1 VYLLSARE
9 RFFASP
15 EDRRGRLEDLLRRT
29 RGLDGVSAAA
39 LTSNVPFS
47 GDLFEGPVQVVGEPA
62 REASAALA
70 EVRVVSPEL
79 FRVLEVP
86 LLRGRGFEAADGP
99 GAPRVAIVKR
109 SLARRLAPLGEVLGL
124 TVRIGAGE
132 RVAEHRV
139 VGVVEDSRS
148 LGTTPEVRN
157 EVYVPYGQ
165 RDADLLW
172 LVVESPLP
180 SSRLT
185 PAIRRELRAA
195 MPRLPLR
202 ADEQAEPLEELV
214 ARALAGPRFGAVLMT
229 AFSALALLL
238 AASGLFGLVS
248 FTVSR
253 RRRELAVR
261 SAIGAAPRDLVRVA
275 VASATGAATLGV
287 VLGLAAAVPVM
298 RLVRSQLYTRELDA
312 PASLIHGGLAML
324 LVAAAAAYLPARR
337 AVGADPVA
345 ALRED

>member
-1 VYLLSARE
+1 
-9 RFFASP
+9 
-15 EDRRGRLEDLLRRT
+15 
-29 RGLDGVSAAA
+29 
-39 LTSNVPFS
+39 
-47 GDLFEGPVQVVGEPA
+47 
-62 REASAALA
+62 
-70 EVRVVSPEL
+70 
-79 FRVLEVP
+79 
-86 LLRGRGFEAADGP
+86 
-99 GAPRVAIVKR
+99 
-109 SLARRLAPLGEVLGL
+109 
-124 TVRIGAGE
+124 
-132 RVAEHRV
+132 
-139 VGVVEDSRS
+139 
-148 LGTTPEVRN
+148 
-157 EVYVPYGQ
+157 
-165 RDADLLW
+165 
-172 LVVESPLP
+172 
-180 SSRLT
+180 
-185 PAIRRELRAA
+185 
-195 MPRLPLR
+195 
-202 ADEQAEPLEELV
+202 
-214 ARALAGPRFGAVLMT
+214 MT